1 MRFYINKL
9 LLWLKDGSL
18 RTLKF
23 ENDKVNVITG
33 NSKTGKTAILEIID
47 YCLCG
52 SNETVVISR
61 EHIGENVAW
70 YGIHFFINDK
80 TYTIARGEISEK
92 GKFSNDYYFSQTGEI
107 PEVYMHMCL
116 FAGLHHM
123 LISQASPYVPSFL
136 IIDQPSRPYFN
147 ASGDYN
153 YAESERAI
161 TNKDDWSKVRDIF
174 KLWDSFFSTIL
185 SQGHHFQVIM
195 LEHVSESAWDGCEN
209 VNLIDVFDGIHTAL
223 IPPSLPAEQK
233 N

>member
-1 MRFYINKL
+1 
-9 LLWLKDGSL
+9 
-18 RTLKF
+18 
-23 ENDKVNVITG
+23 
-33 NSKTGKTAILEIID
+33 
-47 YCLCG
+47 
-52 SNETVVISR
+52 
-61 EHIGENVAW
+61 
-70 YGIHFFINDK
+70 
-80 TYTIARGEISEK
+80 
-92 GKFSNDYYFSQTGEI
+92 
-107 PEVYMHMCL
+107 MCL